1 MNKNINPRIII
12 SLILFCVTLTFLLRQ
27 YYLSST
33 PDINLLLSPQN
44 LCENGIAIIPDF
56 VSQTDIAAIKQYIE
70 TNDVVGAKKYIISA
84 PTVQENIK
92 NILGDGYEFNDYIFL
107 IKKSQFHTCHRDY
120 NGDFFNEGQ
129 KHPSYTIIIYLENME
144 KCLDVIPKSHIK
156 KGEYN
161 INFTDY
167 TQSILCKGGDAI
179 LFNANLVHNGS
190 LNERENNIR
199 IQMKIS
205 HKHDQTVLH
214 FYNNYNKILN
224 AENNTPMAFKQ
235 IQKHVSCQFPILSE
249 YLKQY
254 DYNKNKDGGG
264 DSSSFF
270 SQFFAKLE
278 TVTPQ

>member
-1 MNKNINPRIII
+1 MAT
-12 SLILFCVTLTFLLRQ
+12 V
-27 YYLSST
+27 
-33 PDINLLLSPQN
+33 PDINTQLSPQN
-44 LCENGIAIIPDF
+44 LYVNGIAVIPEF
-56 VSQTDIAAIKQYIE
+56 ISQNDIQMIKQYIE
-70 TNDVVGAKKYIISA
+70 TNDIIKVKKYIISS
-84 PTVQENIK
+84 TMVQEKINRL
-92 NILGDGYEFNDYIFL
+92 LGDGYEFNDYIFL

-129 KHPSYTIIIYLENME
+129 KYPSYTIIIYLENME
-144 KCLDVIPKSHIK
+144 KCLDVIPKSHIR

-161 INFTDY
+161 INATDY
-167 TQSILCKGGDAI
+167 TQSILCKAGDAI

-190 LNERENNIR
+190 LNERENNMR

-205 HKHDQTVLH
+205 HKDDQTVLH

-224 AENNTPMAFKQ
+224 AENNTPIPFKQ

-254 DYNKNKDGGG
+254 DYNKDKEYADPTKT
-264 DSSSFF
+264 SFF

-278 TVTPQ
+278 TVPTQ